1 MLLSIMPG
9 KECCGLL
16 CWHRN
21 AVFDADI
28 TCVMPTLLCCCLSCY
43 HKNAIICCADI
54 RMMLFHADITMLLS
68 VLLTE
73 AMLSIKEAK
82 HTEQLPMSAKSPHGD
97 TASIKSHGSP
107 NTHHPPKSP
116 GKKGK
121 KWRNIRHSHV
131 TDTWKHTL
139 LLSVDFI

>member
-1 MLLSIMPG
+1 MLL
-9 KECCGLL
+9 
-16 CWHRN
+16 
-21 AVFDADI
+21 
-28 TCVMPTLLCCCLSCY
+28 
-43 HKNAIICCADI
+43 
-54 RMMLFHADITMLLS
+54 LFHADITMLLS

-97 TASIKSHGSP
+97 TASIKSHVSP

-121 KWRNIRHSHV
+121 K
-131 TDTWKHTL
+131 
-139 LLSVDFI
+139 